1 MTLLPDVSCSEV
13 EPLEIRLHSLHEGE
27 NAGSLLGTRM
37 RALFLQ
43 HCRRR
48 AQPNVVKYLPGQTG
62 HLCRDRAS
70 ANLHWRNPTTSQCT
84 LWVSARTRLTAEK
97 ARTLGRSPTSASA
110 D

>member
-13 EPLEIRLHSLHEGE
+13 EPLEIRLHSLHEGA

-48 AQPNVVKYLPGQTG
+48 ALT
-62 HLCRDRAS
+62 
-70 ANLHWRNPTTSQCT
+70 
-84 LWVSARTRLTAEK
+84 RTRQYD
-97 ARTLGRSPTSASA
+97 ARWPGKEVKETLPKNDDQRDSRKSQLCEICRRLHRHSSIERA
-110 D
+110 